1 MFYLEFDLKNCIYD
15 DTKFLPQ
22 ETGHLV
28 LAWPDCLKLP
38 VDSAVRSYHAIKC
51 QYVLL
56 GKRFISNAIQ
66 KPARTYKVK
75 PNRIQTQKTSQR
87 RNTNN

>member
-28 LAWPDCLKLP
+28 LAM
-38 VDSAVRSYHAIKC
+38 VDQFDLIV
-51 QYVLL
+51 
-56 GKRFISNAIQ
+56 
-66 KPARTYKVK
+66 
-75 PNRIQTQKTSQR
+75 
-87 RNTNN
+87 